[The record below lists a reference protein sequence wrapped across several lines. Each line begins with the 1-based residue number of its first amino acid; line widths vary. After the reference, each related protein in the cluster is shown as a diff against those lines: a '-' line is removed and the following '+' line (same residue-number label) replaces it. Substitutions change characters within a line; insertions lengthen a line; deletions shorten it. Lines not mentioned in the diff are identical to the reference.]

1 MTRITIIMVCSF
13 QFVLFKNGRYNFM
26 CCKTYFY
33 IFFYHIF
40 LPSCYHNVTIICYHI
55 TYNVITILCKADISL
70 WRTPEQGNEW
80 FERYLKCEDEEHELC
95 VGSTL
100 CFWYMSKWMLH
111 ANLSMQPTSMSFK
124 PYHERK
130 NEKGNNKTFQANK
143 SRETISF
150 LQYLKF

>member
-1 MTRITIIMVCSF
+1 MAGTILYVVKPIFTYSF
-13 QFVLFKNGRYNFM
+13 II
-26 CCKTYFY
+26 YFY
-33 IFFYHIF
+33 RV
-40 LPSCYHNVTIICYHI
+40 NVTIIWYHNI
-55 TYNVITILCKADISL
+55 YNVITILYKAQISL

-111 ANLSMQPTSMSFK
+111 ANLSMQPTWMSFK